1 MINSPAKRKLET
13 GTETPSMSQIWA
25 HLQIPANTC
34 KYLQIPAN
42 TCKYLQNLF
51 LALPQS
57 ARLARLLDVG
67 GCELPQSPKRDGQR
81 GTLAGPFFLV
91 GSWDNWK
98 GWMGMAGEKG
108 PKTGFLGTTVY
119 YMTLSYLHH

>member
-13 GTETPSMSQIWA
+13 GTETPSMSQNWA
-25 HLQIPANTC
+25 HLQIPG
-34 KYLQIPAN
+34 N

-98 GWMGMAGEKG
+98 GWTGMAGGKR
-108 PKTGFLGTTVY
+108 T
-119 YMTLSYLHH
+119 